1 MGNSVKFKF
10 GSTTEGKTVAAGDI
24 VAVNKGY
31 AANATTTDSKYGS
44 IYRGDKILG
53 TTEADKLVLTDNIVI
68 AGGPLANDVSE
79 SSDSWPSDWKDG
91 DDKILPAGASV
102 YDILTKLFCVEK
114 WPVKSNGTS
123 NISTSGATLV
133 STVSTPS
140 LTYNGKTAANSES
153 VVEVG
158 SSVSYE
164 AKSGSSSYTAT
175 PHKASG
181 FTYGYS
187 TSNDNTKDSKDT
199 SESASFGTVT
209 AVSTSVPTLTLS
221 GAVTATVNGT
231 AGSASTGAATK
242 SGTVVIAE
250 GDNKIKAQST
260 SITYTGTCSALAQL
274 WGCSNLG
281 NTSNDGTTYTST
293 AKTQQTLTSSAV
305 SSNTI
310 EINCKGTY
318 KAYVG
323 YVAAVPT
330 TSDGVTALNNGT
342 RLGKGTCGTAGT
354 LYTITN
360 DIIVVA
366 VPTGW
371 NFTIKNSLQ
380 QATQRDSFKKSTNT
394 VPVKLPNGSTRD
406 YDVWSLVWSGGQYM
420 DLVIV

>member
-1 MGNSVKFKF
+1 MSNSVKFKF
-10 GSTTEGKTVAAGDI
+10 GSTTERKNVAAEDF
-24 VAVNKGY
+24 VAINKGY

-68 AGGPLANDVSE
+68 AGGPLANDVTE

-102 YDILTKLFCVEK
+102 YEILTKLFCVEK

-123 NISTSGATLV
+123 NVSTSNASLV
-133 STVSTPS
+133 SKVNTPS
-140 LTYNGKTAANSES
+140 LTYNGKTTADSS
-153 VVEVG
+153 STVEVG
-158 SSVSYE
+158 TSVTYE
-164 AKSGSSSYTAT
+164 ASSGASSYTAT
-175 PHKASG
+175 PYKASG

-199 SESASFGTVT
+199 SKSASFGTVT
-209 AVSTSVPTLTLS
+209 PVSTSVPTLTLS
-221 GAVTATVNGT
+221 GAVNATVNGT
-231 AGSASTGAATK
+231 AGSAAAGAASK
-242 SGTVVIAE
+242 SGSVEIAE
-250 GDNKIKAQST
+250 GSNKLKAQST
-260 SITYTGTCSALAQL
+260 SITYKGTCSALAQL

-281 NTSNDGTTYTST
+281 NTNNNGTVYTST
-293 AKTQQTLTSSAV
+293 AKSQQEYTSSAV
-305 SSNTI
+305 SSTAI
-310 EINCKGTY
+310 EIDCIGTY

-330 TSDGVTALNNGT
+330 TSDGIKALNNGT
-342 RLGKGTCGTAGT
+342 RLGKGTCGEAGT
-354 LYTITN
+354 LYTISN

-371 NFTIKNSLQ
+371 DFTIKNSLQ

-394 VPVKLPNGSTRD
+394 VPVKLPNGATRD